1 MILVLLPKPLE
12 LLVEKTVST
21 SERQMGVGES
31 LRRVF
36 ECIASGTLLE
46 GAALG
51 CQTATL
57 VHMSSLAS
65 KVTPPV
71 FSPLKMAPESRI
83 HVRRKMS
90 IAFQC

>member
-1 MILVLLPKPLE
+1 MGEELYTHHWPDPLAIFFLKISHISHVLSSSKPLE

-46 GAALG
+46 GG
-51 CQTATL
+51 C
-57 VHMSSLAS
+57 S
-65 KVTPPV
+65 
-71 FSPLKMAPESRI
+71 
-83 HVRRKMS
+83 
-90 IAFQC
+90 

>member
-1 MILVLLPKPLE
+1 MIVVLLPKPLE

-51 CQTATL
+51 GQTATL
-57 VHMSSLAS
+57 VHMSS
-65 KVTPPV
+65 
-71 FSPLKMAPESRI
+71 
-83 HVRRKMS
+83 
-90 IAFQC
+90 

>member
-12 LLVEKTVST
+12 LLVEKTVTT

-51 CQTATL
+51 LSNRNACSP
-57 VHMSSLAS
+57 VFMSIKSNAPL
-65 KVTPPV
+65 V
-71 FSPLKMAPESRI
+71 FSP
-83 HVRRKMS
+83 
-90 IAFQC
+90 